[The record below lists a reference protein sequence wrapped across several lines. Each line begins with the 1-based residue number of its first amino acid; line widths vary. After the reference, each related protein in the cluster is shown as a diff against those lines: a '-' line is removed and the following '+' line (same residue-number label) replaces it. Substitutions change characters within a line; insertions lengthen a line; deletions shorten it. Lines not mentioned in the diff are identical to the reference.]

1 MKQTNVCFDYR
12 VFWFHKNFTYV
23 KCVSWLMQTLALA
36 KKVCDEIEETNDER
50 KIKNGCFIQDY

>member
-12 VFWFHKNFTYV
+12 VFRFHKNFTYV
-23 KCVSWLMQTLALA
+23 KCVSWGLMQTLA